1 MKQFKEKSFNAYV
14 TLSDNSYVQSM
25 LERLYN
31 EGELMYD
38 EIHLEGKDIVSD
50 QYYKGLSYGSI
61 SSDVLSQKEAIEKE
75 GFHLEY
81 IFTIPEKTQDP
92 FIDRYGSRPDDYC
105 IREETSYALKLKF
118 SFTRL
123 VDVEDAGEEAAA
135 IDSTKAKKTC
145 KRVRLPAPF

>member
-1 MKQFKEKSFNAYV
+1 MKHLKEKSFTTYV
-14 TLSDNSYVQSM
+14 TLNEDSYVQTM
-25 LERLYN
+25 LKRLYN
-31 EGELMYD
+31 DGDLRYD
-38 EIHLEGKDIVSD
+38 DIHFDGTDVVSD
-50 QYYKGLSYGSI
+50 EYYKGLSYGSI
-61 SSDVLSQKEAIEKE
+61 SSDVVSQKEAIEKE

-123 VDVEDAGEEAAA
+123 VDADEETA
-135 IDSTKAKKTC
+135 IDDSTKIKQTC
-145 KRVRLPAPF
+145 KTLRLPAPF